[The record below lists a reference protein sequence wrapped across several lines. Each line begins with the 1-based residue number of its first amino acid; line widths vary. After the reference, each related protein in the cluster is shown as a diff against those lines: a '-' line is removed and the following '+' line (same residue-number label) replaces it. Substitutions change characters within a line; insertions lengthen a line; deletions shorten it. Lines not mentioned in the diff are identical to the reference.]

1 MSNYDVGLKVV
12 EAVAS
17 GPRSLQ
23 DPSKR
28 NIGLLGQF
36 VRGASF
42 RPVRIESMEEF
53 NTIFGGQSSSFYGP
67 GIVRSIFK
75 EAGNAPVILYLAR
88 VTGVDAVAATASV
101 NTEEAKTM
109 IVTAGYK
116 GSDDVGAWANGL
128 KAYLYSFSSYSK
140 GNFTFVVEYN
150 GDTEVYSY
158 PSLAEI
164 QAAVNTVSKYVT
176 VLFSAEISKNNFAP
190 LSGALTSSLS
200 SKTVTAATLYA
211 WKHSDDVLYTLAEV
225 PEANDV
231 VYSAPG
237 VAAGVVT
244 SYDAGTGITVDEV
257 AYAYT
262 VGENLVP
269 NLLTG
274 VSAGTVLFSGNDVLG
289 TVISVE
295 SNSSLTLVNT
305 AFKVVTSG
313 SIIKRVDTVYEATL
327 ASGDDG
333 NVSESDFYSVYD
345 SVNPKGFACFDGVDV
360 QIIASTEFH
369 SLTLASNLK
378 AYLENRRDPIGL
390 VNLPLNADEGTAE
403 LWSYT
408 LQSNDVSFLAG
419 YLGWAKVYDDNGYLS
434 VIPIIGPVLGAA
446 YLRTPYQYGDLI
458 HIPPGGIDSTFVS
471 VADVIPQRVSQS
483 MVNSVVKDH
492 TCNVIRYLEGY
503 GYYVGSSRSY
513 SVNSLYQ
520 SIHIRIQTSYYKRLM
535 DARLKF
541 WEQKPN
547 TPENTNAALA
557 KLYSMFSTEY
567 NVGAL
572 ERSIPFEQAYQVV
585 QVKTTDRKFV
595 SIKVLWIP
603 TECTEGILVSLE
615 RNDGILNITE

>member
-36 VRGASF
+36 IRGASF

-53 NTIFGGQSSSFYGP
+53 NTIFGGQSPNFFGP

-88 VTGVDAVAATASV
+88 VTGIDAVAATASV
-101 NTEEAKTM
+101 NTEAEKTM
-109 IVTAGYK
+109 VVTAGYK

-128 KAYLYSFSSYSK
+128 KAYLYSFGSYSK

-158 PSLAEI
+158 PTLAEI
-164 QAAVNTVSKYVT
+164 QTAVNTVSKYVT
-176 VLFSAEISKNNFAP
+176 VLFSAELSKNNFSSLTGAITS
-190 LSGALTSSLS
+190 SGA
-200 SKTVTAATLYA
+200 SKVVTGATLYA
-211 WKHSDDVLYTLAEV
+211 WVHGGDTLYTLAAV
-225 PEANDV
+225 PESGDT
-231 VYSAPG
+231 VYSASG
-237 VAAGVVT
+237 ISAGTVT
-244 SYDAGTGITVDEV
+244 SYSAETGITVENV

-262 VGENLVP
+262 VGSNLVP
-269 NLLTG
+269 NFLTE
-274 VSAGTVLFSGNDVLG
+274 VSAGTVLYSGSDVLG

-295 SNSSLTLVNT
+295 SDTSLTLVNT
-305 AFKVVTSG
+305 AFKAVTSG
-313 SIIKRVDTVYEATL
+313 GVLKRVDAVYEATL
-327 ASGDDG
+327 SSGDDG

-360 QIIASTEFH
+360 QIIASTEYH
-369 SLTLASNLK
+369 SLTLASNLR
-378 AYLENRRDPIGL
+378 AYLENRKDPIGL

-408 LQSNDVSFLAG
+408 LQSNDVSFLAC
-419 YLGWAKVYDDNGYLS
+419 YLGWVKVYDDNGYLT
-434 VIPIIGPVLGAA
+434 VIPSIGAILGAA
-446 YLRTPYQYGDLI
+446 YLRTPYQYGDQI

-513 SVNSLYQ
+513 SVNPLYQ
-520 SIHIRIQTSYYKRLM
+520 SIHIRMQTSYYKRLM

-557 KLYSMFSTEY
+557 KLYSMFFNEY

-572 ERSIPFEQAYQVV
+572 ERSIPFEQAYQVL
-585 QVKTTDRKFV
+585 QVRTTDRKFV